1 MNIKE
6 RIFMALNSS
15 KGIAVAVVAFI
26 LSNYVLEIPLDETL
40 KFLKQIPLLE
50 ITGTGTVIDLMVLF
64 ILYSII
70 LSSITAKF
78 SQKFIRLKVEE

>member
-1 MNIKE
+1 MAIQLVYLQDHLNLKE
-6 RIFMALNSS
+6 RIFMALNCT

-26 LSNYVLEIPLDETL
+26 LSNHIIKIPESL
-40 KFLKQIPLLE
+40 IS
-50 ITGTGTVIDLMVLF
+50 LMVLF

-70 LSSITAKF
+70 LSSVMARF